1 MSSPYQTKSRVVLYV
16 FCEDCGKECY
26 PCDYCEKR
34 VSRGPSEYCAD
45 CYRDFGYAGQMFYHK
60 DPSVKASFVCS
71 SCEEKRA
78 DPKALREGFVSLSE
92 IMNGQHVTG
101 EQFFNAI
108 REAEDAEMDDE
119 VSYVPNDGASF
130 GHPNFPLEGESYV
143 GNNPKTMSM
152 RQLHAAMDEV
162 DEDRKQLRRRNRNR
176 FWSPEDEDLMDV
188 MNEWAGKVFEEIR
201 TRCSSRA

>member
-1 MSSPYQTKSRVVLYV
+1 MSSPYETKGRVVLYV

-45 CYRDFGYAGQMFYHK
+45 CYRN
-60 DPSVKASFVCS
+60 DPSVKVSFVCF

-101 EQFFNAI
+101 EQFFNAVL
-108 REAEDAEMDDE
+108 DAEMDDE
-119 VSYVPNDGASF
+119 T
-130 GHPNFPLEGESYV
+130 SYV
-143 GNNPKTMSM
+143 GNNPKTMSN
-152 RQLHAAMDEV
+152 RQLRAAMDEV
-162 DEDRKQLRRRNRNR
+162 HEDRKQLRRRNRNR
-176 FWSPEDEDLMDV
+176 FWSPEDEDLMDA
-188 MNEWAGKVFEEIR
+188 MDEWTKKVFDEILAR
-201 TRCSSRA
+201 RSSRA